1 MLSEM
6 AIEGYGYAWAS
17 AYGFGA
23 FSGKSNVLGDDE
35 FAERIRISGS
45 FSGSSLET
53 QDFDTGMESILL
65 PTKDSKRGG
74 LYHIIDDKYYHVENL
89 YVVRENGV
97 WREYFT
103 GERVKVLTGVNG
115 SSLKT
120 ESQRSYRNYFDIV
133 PNRDNISIAK
143 KFGIREFVILKI
155 NTCSER
161 YFYEDISVFSE
172 NDIKSMVSQFY
183 DLRKKA
189 KLWGPRFEEV
199 VKKLEHE
206 SICTNAAIS
215 KDIERKKGAYAINRS
230 GDSENEP
237 GSPGFLGDKT
247 GAIYAFVLII
257 TILVLLVLSYNIH
270 GI

>member
-1 MLSEM
+1 M
-6 AIEGYGYAWAS
+6 AIEEYGYAM
-17 AYGFGA
+17 AYGFGV
-23 FSGKSNVLGDDE
+23 FSYVSDVLGYGK
-35 FAERIRISGS
+35 FAKRISISAPFLG
-45 FSGSSLET
+45 T
-53 QDFDTGMESILL
+53 QDFDTGMEYIRL
-65 PTKDSKRGG
+65 P
-74 LYHIIDDKYYHVENL
+74 DKGADL

-120 ESQRSYRNYFDIV
+120 ESLKSYRDGFYIA
-133 PNRDNISIAK
+133 PNRDNISMAK

-155 NTCSER
+155 NTCSESC
-161 YFYEDISVFSE
+161 FYGYISKFSE

-183 DLRKKA
+183 DLREKA

-206 SICTNAAIS
+206 NICANVAIS

-230 GDSENEP
+230 GDSRSGDSKNEP
-237 GSPGFLGDKT
+237 DSADSSGDKT
-247 GAIYAFVLII
+247 GAIFAFVLII
-257 TILVLLVLSYNIH
+257 TILFLLVLSYNIH

>member
-1 MLSEM
+1 M
-6 AIEGYGYAWAS
+6 AIEGYGWAD

-23 FSGKSNVLGDDE
+23 FSYVSDVLGYGR
-35 FAERIRISGS
+35 FAERISI
-45 FSGSSLET
+45 FAPSLGI
-53 QDFDTGMESILL
+53 QDFDTGMEYIHL
-65 PTKDSKRGG
+65 PTNDSNLGKAP
-74 LYHIIDDKYYHVENL
+74 YL

-103 GERVKVLTGVNG
+103 GERVKVLTEVNG

-120 ESQRSYRNYFDIV
+120 ESQKSCRACFDIA
-133 PNRDNISIAK
+133 PNRDNVSMAK

-155 NTCSER
+155 NTCSESS
-161 YFYEDISVFSE
+161 FYNYISVFSE

-199 VKKLEHE
+199 VKKLEYE
-206 SICTNAAIS
+206 DICANAAIS

-230 GDSENEP
+230 DDFKNEP
-237 GSPGFLGDKT
+237 DSAGSSGDKT
-247 GAIYAFVLII
+247 GAIFAFVLII
-257 TILVLLVLSYNIH
+257 AILFLLVLSYNIH